1 MADNFEKLFDP
12 ANTATKPSMHVKTR
26 KPIKD
31 LYSYKGQLH
40 FELDGESK
48 IVNVDLNSFL
58 HRGSFLENSG
68 SVIALV
74 IHTGTDTK
82 MMMNMGKY
90 KFKQSRFE
98 KVLNG
103 ILIANLAMAIILA
116 IINVILYRSWM
127 IKMTNVPEKSFYLF
141 QGIDKKGLGI
151 KNFMSIYLIVNQFVP
166 LDLLVVL
173 EISKLVYTGL
183 MESDV

>member
-1 MADNFEKLFDP
+1 MLVKIENQLSECFVKTVALDGERNLKPKVQSKYLAENLENLFDP
-12 ANTATKPSMHVKTR
+12 TKSVSKPVMHVETV

-40 FELDGESK
+40 FDMEGESK
-48 IVNVDLNSFL
+48 VVNIDLNSFL
-58 HRGSFLENSG
+58 HRGSFLENTE
-68 SVIALV
+68 SVLALV

-103 ILIANLAMAIILA
+103 ILIGNLIMAIILA
-116 IINVILYRSWM
+116 IINVLLFRTWTKQM
-127 IKMTNVPEKSFYLF
+127 LAAPKKTGYLF
-141 QGIDKKGLGI
+141 
-151 KNFMSIYLIVNQFVP
+151 
-166 LDLLVVL
+166 
-173 EISKLVYTGL
+173 
-183 MESDV
+183 